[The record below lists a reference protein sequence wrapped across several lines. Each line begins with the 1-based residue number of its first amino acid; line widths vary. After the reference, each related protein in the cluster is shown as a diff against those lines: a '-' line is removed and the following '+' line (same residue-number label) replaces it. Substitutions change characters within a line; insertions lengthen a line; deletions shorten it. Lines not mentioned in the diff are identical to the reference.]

1 MDIERPAT
9 LQWNA
14 PTTRTDGTGIA
25 GTVSYIVNV
34 GGHTYN
40 TAETSIRIDFMA
52 EGYEPGDYVA
62 EVRTQE
68 DFEGRGRVSAPAS
81 IPFVLE
87 VIAVP
92 NPPTGLAFV
101 SG

>member
-9 LQWNA
+9 LRWNA

-34 GGHTYN
+34 GEHTY
-40 TAETSIRIDFMA
+40 TTDETSVRIDFLA
-52 EGYEPGDYVA
+52 EGYTPGDYVA

-87 VIAVP
+87 AIAPP
-92 NPPTGLAFV
+92 NPPTGLEFV
-101 SG
+101 NG